1 MSLAEFL
8 RGSGLVLFIVAL
20 AGGIAYIGDRVG
32 HQVGRRRLTLFG
44 LRPRYTSTIV
54 AVSTGMLIALTV
66 VLVAIFASE
75 YVKTA
80 FFRLGEV
87 NNRINQLQAQADS
100 LSRELGTTRTEQLL
114 VQRGQPLYPPLIIQQ
129 TQTESERFSALQAYF
144 DEVIDNV
151 NRTFVPAGLR
161 PYPKRAHDP
170 ENEKKLH
177 EELTQVDAL
186 ILISPVLIVPLA
198 DNNLFRND
206 EVHFGFTNVPD
217 RLLYHEGDTIASI
230 EVVGNSQVDL
240 TRLIFLAQNQ
250 AIAKGMPPSYVSIP
264 GINYPKV
271 ATIQQQV
278 QHGRGRFRVIA
289 KAAQDIYPHLGA
301 LPLDFAVARAGSK

>member
-1 MSLAEFL
+1 MTVTDFV
-8 RGSGLVLFIVAL
+8 RGSGLVLFIVLL

-87 NNRINQLQAQADS
+87 NNRLNQLQLQSDS
-100 LSRELGTTRTEQLL
+100 LSRELGTTRNEQLL

-129 TQTESERFSALQAYF
+129 TQSEADRFAALQGYF
-144 DEVIDNV
+144 NEVVDNV
-151 NRTFVPAGLR
+151 NRTFVPTGLK
-161 PYPKRAHDP
+161 PYTKRARDP
-170 ENEKKLH
+170 ENDKKLH
-177 EELTQVDAL
+177 DELTQVDAL
-186 ILISPVLIVPLA
+186 LLISPVLVVPLA

-206 EVHFGFTNVPD
+206 QVHFGFANVPD
-217 RLLYHEGDTIASI
+217 RLLYHDGDVIASLD
-230 EVVGNSQVDL
+230 VTGNSQVDL

-250 AIAKGMPPSYVSIP
+250 AVAKGMPAPYVSIP

-271 ATIQQQV
+271 ALIQQQV
-278 QHGRGRFRVIA
+278 QHGRGRFRVLA

-301 LPLDFAVARAGSK
+301 LPLDFSVARAGSR